1 MPIGSSSSVR
11 TGASVVALGN
21 AEGQGSIT
29 AAAYHVTG
37 LNQVITVS
45 DVGGPVSAG
54 TLHGMIQTNAGG
66 PARRH
71 GAEHTPSHR
80 RSLEEEQHER
90 GHDGQRGRHGGRALA
105 GAEGPAWPVW
115 LRGSAGPARSCSPR
129 R

>member
-1 MPIGSSSSVR
+1 MAP
-11 TGASVVALGN
+11 GN

-29 AAAYHVTG
+29 AAACHVTG

-80 RSLEEEQHER
+80 RSRIPAAVMLPWPSALPRATTEAPVRTEDELPIGMVFSR
-90 GHDGQRGRHGGRALA
+90 TRAAAGSGRY
-105 GAEGPAWPVW
+105 
-115 LRGSAGPARSCSPR
+115 PR
-129 R
+129 FWHSR

>member
-29 AAAYHVTG
+29 AAACHVTG

-45 DVGGPVSAG
+45 DVGGPVSAE

-80 RSLEEEQHER
+80 RSR
-90 GHDGQRGRHGGRALA
+90 IPAAASRPIARRRCDRPVGAGRSAA
-105 GAEGPAWPVW
+105 
-115 LRGSAGPARSCSPR
+115 LRGWTGAPSAQVPAGESF
-129 R
+129 